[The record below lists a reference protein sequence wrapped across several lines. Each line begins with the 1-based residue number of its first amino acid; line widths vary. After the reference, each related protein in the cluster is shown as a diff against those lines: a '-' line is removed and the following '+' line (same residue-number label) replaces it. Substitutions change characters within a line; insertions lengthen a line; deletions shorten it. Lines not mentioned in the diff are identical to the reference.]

1 MRENRTEID
10 GVVQS
15 VSSVGDDDSRLEL
28 VVQVRRSGPVEGYPD
43 MLTANQP
50 AEEPWVLLVHRD
62 ELPAEDLTGWRV
74 HGCAAMAGPGVLR
87 LVTTDPAPELEPP
100 EGDPGDHD
108 PPGRPPQDRR
118 RPDDEPPRPLI
129 EL

>member
-1 MRENRTEID
+1 MVAVRENRTEID

-15 VSSVGDDDSRLEL
+15 MSSLGDDDSRLEL
-28 VVQVRRSGPVEGYPD
+28 VVEVTRSGAVEGYPD

-50 AEEPWVLLVHRD
+50 AEEPWVLLVRRD
-62 ELPAEDLTGWRV
+62 ELPAEDLTGLRV

-87 LVTTDPAPELEPP
+87 LVTADPAPVLKPP
-100 EGDPGDHD
+100 EQEPD
-108 PPGRPPQDRR
+108 RPR
-118 RPDDEPPRPLI
+118 I

>member
-1 MRENRTEID
+1 MVAVRENRTEIH

-28 VVQVRRSGPVEGYPD
+28 VVDVTRSGPVEGYPD

-50 AEEPWVLLVHRD
+50 AEEPWVLLVRRD

-74 HGCAAMAGPGVLR
+74 HGCAALAGPGVLR
-87 LVTTDPAPELEPP
+87 LVTADPAPELEPP
-100 EGDPGDHD
+100 EQDPADQEPHPEPPELE
-108 PPGRPPQDRR
+108 PPG
-118 RPDDEPPRPLI
+118 PLI

>member
-1 MRENRTEID
+1 MVAVRENRTEID
-10 GVVQS
+10 GVVRS

-28 VVQVRRSGPVEGYPD
+28 VVEVTRSGPVEGFPD

-50 AEEPWVLLVHRD
+50 AEEPWVLLVRRD

-74 HGCAAMAGPGVLR
+74 RGCAAMAGPGVLR

-100 EGDPGDHD
+100 E
-108 PPGRPPQDRR
+108 RPPQDRSR
-118 RPDDEPPRPLI
+118 SDDEPPRPLI

>member
-1 MRENRTEID
+1 MVAVRENRTEID

-15 VSSVGDDDSRLEL
+15 MSSLGDDDSRLEL
-28 VVQVRRSGPVEGYPD
+28 VVEVTRSGAVEGYPD

-50 AEEPWVLLVHRD
+50 AEEPWVLLVRR
-62 ELPAEDLTGWRV
+62 AEDLTGWRV

-87 LVTTDPAPELEPP
+87 LVTADPAPVLEPP
-100 EGDPGDHD
+100 EQEPD
-108 PPGRPPQDRR
+108 RPR
-118 RPDDEPPRPLI
+118 I

>member
-1 MRENRTEID
+1 MVAVRENRTEID
-10 GVVQS
+10 GVVRS
-15 VSSVGDDDSRLEL
+15 MSSLGDDDSRLEL
-28 VVQVRRSGPVEGYPD
+28 VVEVTRSGPVEGYPD

-50 AEEPWVLLVHRD
+50 AEEPWVLLVRRD

-87 LVTTDPAPELEPP
+87 LVTADPAPMLEPP
-100 EGDPGDHD
+100 EQEPD
-108 PPGRPPQDRR
+108 RPR
-118 RPDDEPPRPLI
+118 I